1 MLKLKK
7 SLGQNLLIDKNIINK
22 IVNIEQLCN
31 QRIFEVGPGS
41 GNLTDYIYK
50 KNPKSIFL
58 VEKDTRFCE
67 ILKNK
72 FNGNEKIKI
81 LNNDILKYDLN
92 NHRESKVVV
101 FGNLPYN
108 ISTQILANF
117 IKVNFWPP
125 FYKKIIFMFQNEVA
139 DRILAK
145 PNTKDYSRIS
155 ILANFK
161 LEVIDHF
168 KISRKW
174 FYPSPKIDSKIIVFR
189 PREKIDYKINKIENL
204 EEITKIFFS
213 NKRKMINKVFSK
225 LFKNHLELAKKLSIN
240 LKSRPS
246 ELSFDNYYRLTEF
259 YEKSKKN

>member
-1 MLKLKK
+1 MFKLKK
-7 SLGQNLLIDKNIINK
+7 SLGQNLLVDKNIINK
-22 IVNIEQLCN
+22 IVSIEPLIN

-168 KISRKW
+168 KISRKC